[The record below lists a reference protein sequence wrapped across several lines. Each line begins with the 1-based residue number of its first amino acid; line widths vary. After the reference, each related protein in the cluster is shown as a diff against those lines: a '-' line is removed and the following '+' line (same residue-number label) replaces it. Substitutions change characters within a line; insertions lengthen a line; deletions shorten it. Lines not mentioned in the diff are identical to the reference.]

1 MSKRLLICW
10 CLWFLQYLFISG
22 QAVAAECSNK
32 LNSNKDFYIDF
43 EIPSANLN
51 ERVVV
56 SQANSGRSTQV
67 IWTDDEDEDET
78 NKIVEKNFVAGGHYF
93 VRLIYISEK
102 NKSGTLKYFNK
113 NSVSESWKFV
123 SEKLIN
129 LSAINAASFSVVSR
143 GDVTKVECAEGEPPP
158 SPLPVIPDVCD
169 YFPGPVQ
176 TWVGNENN
184 YFSMNTTNRLVN
196 DALPDDHSV
205 GFSNVI
211 VEKDFIGFS
220 KNTYV
225 QGSCNGETCQLDG
238 VMSQK
243 LDLFWDDSS
252 AKIENDIVI
261 NSIETAIPNTSYKST
276 FGGHFAGL
284 SIESGGKL
292 IMPEGQYWVDNMD
305 VRGNLTTQG
314 SVVLHVWGRLDVAGE
329 INTTNESD
337 NLTILSYG
345 WGKSCPF
352 PSSTGEP
359 PASLPSVY
367 PPQVASPLAVNLNIG
382 GSLNGRIYSQGPV
395 ALSGDVTLR
404 GAITACQ
411 LEMSN
416 TAQIVGNSQC
426 FNPPDNNYQL
436 VVSPS
441 RALGLLCERQPVEFQ
456 VLDSNGALASQFNGE
471 IEVST
476 NLTGSGQALWYE
488 EPDGGTGTDAKQS
501 QRFSV
506 VNGTTQ
512 LWLKSDVIET
522 IVVTGQLVSDGN
534 PSAQGQYSFVP
545 FKLQIQEQ
553 ALKVVAGKP
562 EPIRISA
569 MSCDTSAATSSVAK
583 DYSGTRTLQLSTR
596 YTLPDSGGSAVELR
610 DNNGHWQSSSVVLNF
625 QEGSAESELRYL
637 DAGQTQLS
645 LVDPNCTKAGGCSIS
660 GNGSSLAD
668 LELGDW
674 TRLEGV
680 QTVWSRPYTF
690 ALCDVTS
697 DNGKTDFSG
706 TASGG
711 PGFAAAGDK
720 FSVTFKPVIWTQDAV
735 MADQSGDGINDI
747 RTTTSAWCNQL
758 TTPNYY
764 SVSGLVTAP
773 IQLSI
778 PGKPASP
785 TGDGVV
791 AGSLGGTLYHE
802 FTGSEATAGWTID
815 DLSWS
820 EVGSLW
826 LQADA
831 DYLGMPVD
839 QGIGQLGRFYPAHFV
854 IKESAV
860 SDAYGSFTYMNQP
873 FSLSATIEAQN
884 TQNQPTQNYGYF
896 ADDYQESLQLRAV
909 NAGATGSDANN
920 LTSRLSEQLSY
931 QQWDKALQTITTD
944 ALALLRV
951 LSSTN
956 PNVTEPDGPYPVD
969 LGLVVESRDDCATR
983 GCSDFSNQPL
993 NVYELDGA
1001 TPETAAALAGDIHA
1015 RYGRMRL
1022 EDAVGREGEKINI
1035 PVLLEYW
1042 EAGQFVTHSDDY
1054 DSVFNGQRYFRQGIT
1069 NPSTSA
1075 ITASVG
1081 DIKVHAGRSASGDL
1095 YATEG
1100 VSSEQVRFWQKLVAD
1115 IPAVIAGENPVTD
1128 SASGT
1133 HAGSESQPWLLYNW
1147 RGQGDE
1153 NPSALV
1159 TFGVYRGN
1167 DRVIYRGER
1176 NIPVTINR

>member
-1 MSKRLLICW
+1 MSKRLLVCG

-51 ERVVV
+51 EQVIA
-56 SQANSGRSTQV
+56 SQANSGTRTQV
-67 IWTDDEDEDET
+67 IWTDNRNASET
-78 NKIVEKNFVAGGHYF
+78 NAIVEKSFSAGGRYY
-93 VRLIYISEK
+93 VRLLYSSDNGK
-102 NKSGTLKYFNK
+102 QGALQYFNK
-113 NSVSESWKFV
+113 TTASGAWQFV
-123 SEKLIN
+123 SEKVID
-129 LSAINAASFSVVSR
+129 LSEIKSADFRVV
-143 GDVTKVECAEGEPPP
+143 GNGEVATMECGEGEPPP
-158 SPLPVIPDVCD
+158 SPVIPDVCG
-169 YFPGPVQ
+169 YFTGPVQ
-176 TWVGNENN
+176 SWDPASVANLDWSSQVIGTPDDFHIGFPTIRSPNELKACVTGTGSQDFCIADPSMMVEKPAFVDFIPSGKRISIGSDTVTTLPPGYYQSVTIEGSAVVDLTGGEYWIGELNITASGHVNVSGETVINVIRFNISGAGELNHTDKPSNLLIVAHSDNAEINLSGSGEFHAYVLSENKVTMTGNTVIRGAVTAKELNMSGSPKVIANLSSCTTPNDNYELVISPSTAYGLTCERIPVDFTVLKNGSLDTSFVGNLNVSPSSTSNGEVCWAASENGSCEASSSSIPIHGGAVTL
-184 YFSMNTTNRLVN
+184 YLQSHLVGDIQVSASVLTPGN
-196 DALPDDHSV
+196 QLLTANAGPYRFAPYGFRINSGAAKELIAGKPDALLIEAVASHGAQCEVIEDYGKADGEAKSLRFTGLDYVRPNSGTRPLLINGQAV
-205 GFSNVI
+205 TEAGNVTVPLTFI
-211 VEKDFIGFS
+211 KGEVEVP
-220 KNTYV
+220 V
-225 QGSCNGETCQLDG
+225 QY
-238 VMSQK
+238 
-243 LDLFWDDSS
+243 
-252 AKIENDIVI
+252 ND
-261 NSIETAIPNTSYKST
+261 
-276 FGGHFAGL
+276 
-284 SIESGGKL
+284 
-292 IMPEGQYWVDNMD
+292 
-305 VRGNLTTQG
+305 
-314 SVVLHVWGRLDVAGE
+314 AGE
-329 INTTNESD
+329 ISVTLVDDAWQPED
-337 NLTILSYG
+337 
-345 WGKSCPF
+345 CPAGA
-352 PSSTGEP
+352 PDCDDH
-359 PASLPSVY
+359 
-367 PPQVASPLAVNLNIG
+367 
-382 GSLNGRIYSQGPV
+382 QGDWSG
-395 ALSGDVTLR
+395 LSG
-404 GAITACQ
+404 TA
-411 LEMSN
+411 
-416 TAQIVGNSQC
+416 V
-426 FNPPDNNYQL
+426 
-436 VVSPS
+436 
-441 RALGLLCERQPVEFQ
+441 LL
-456 VLDSNGALASQFNGE
+456 
-471 IEVST
+471 
-476 NLTGSGQALWYE
+476 
-488 EPDGGTGTDAKQS
+488 
-501 QRFSV
+501 
-506 VNGTTQ
+506 
-512 LWLKSDVIET
+512 
-522 IVVTGQLVSDGN
+522 
-534 PSAQGQYSFVP
+534 
-545 FKLQIQEQ
+545 
-553 ALKVVAGKP
+553 
-562 EPIRISA
+562 
-569 MSCDTSAATSSVAK
+569 
-583 DYSGTRTLQLSTR
+583 
-596 YTLPDSGGSAVELR
+596 
-610 DNNGHWQSSSVVLNF
+610 
-625 QEGSAESELRYL
+625 
-637 DAGQTQLS
+637 
-645 LVDPNCTKAGGCSIS
+645 
-660 GNGSSLAD
+660 
-668 LELGDW
+668 
-674 TRLEGV
+674 
-680 QTVWSRPYTF
+680 SRPYTF
-690 ALCDVTS
+690 ALCDISEDEV
-697 DNGKTDFSG
+697 DFSG
-706 TASGG
+706 TSSGG
-711 PGFAAAGDK
+711 PGFAAAGES

-735 MADQSGDGINDI
+735 MPDQSGDGINDI

-839 QGIGQLGRFYPAHFV
+839 QGVGQLGRFYPAHFV

-909 NAGATGSDANN
+909 NAGATGGDANN

-944 ALALLRV
+944 TLALLRV
-951 LSSTN
+951 VSSTN

-1042 EAGQFVTHSDDY
+1042 EAGQFVTHSDDH
-1054 DSVFNGQRYFRQGIT
+1054 DSVFNGQRYFKQGIT

-1115 IPAVIAGENPVTD
+1115 PPAAIAGENPVTD